1 MLGESL
7 RAESGSVHEL
17 AGRQAHLR
25 RTGADVQYETAR
37 LELEFAARGIALI
50 LKHYTPL
57 SDDVRIDLQD
67 LADDILRRLNR
78 ESNLRSN

>member
-1 MLGESL
+1 MTSNHEQKPFDIERLFGLVSEIES
-7 RAESGSVHEL
+7 ST
-17 AGRQAHLR
+17 QK
-25 RTGADVQYETAR
+25 YETAR